1 MTSRGL
7 CHNQFV
13 LSYQILLKDTALSLG
28 LPDEIAL
35 AVPLEEVALL
45 PVVVIIILLEHYF
58 CMTLHN
64 KNSKKFLKQH
74 LKTVPPLLSC
84 TKS

>member
-1 MTSRGL
+1 MTSHGL

-13 LSYQILLKDTALSLG
+13 LSYQIPPKDTALSLG

-45 PVVVIIILLEHYF
+45 PDVVITILL
-58 CMTLHN
+58 
-64 KNSKKFLKQH
+64 
-74 LKTVPPLLSC
+74 
-84 TKS
+84 